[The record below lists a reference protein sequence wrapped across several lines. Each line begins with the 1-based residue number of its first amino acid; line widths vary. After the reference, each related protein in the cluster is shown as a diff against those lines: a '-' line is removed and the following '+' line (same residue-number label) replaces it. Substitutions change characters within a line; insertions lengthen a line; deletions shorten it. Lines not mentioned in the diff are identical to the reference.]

1 MSLFCNNRGKHI
13 IEVEELRLG
22 VLFLL
27 IKEKTRSSP
36 AFECGIVRI
45 ALTTSNRLPNS
56 KVLVPGSLQS
66 SNTPKTN
73 LHDNI
78 H

>member
-1 MSLFCNNRGKHI
+1 MSLYCNNRGKCI

-27 IKEKTRSSP
+27 IKENTRSSP

-45 ALTTSNRLPNS
+45 ALT
-56 KVLVPGSLQS
+56 
-66 SNTPKTN
+66 N
-73 LHDNI
+73 LK
-78 H
+78 